1 MTDAPER
8 IWAWYDAEY
17 EVVTGSL
24 REKPHEPSHPY
35 ILATPRPMSEAP
47 RDGTKVLAWW
57 EGADGYLTTWWDR
70 EAHGFGAW
78 VGTWI
83 GGADGLHFPTHFL
96 PHPEEPK

>member
-1 MTDAPER
+1 M
-8 IWAWYDAEY
+8 
-17 EVVTGSL
+17 
-24 REKPHEPSHPY
+24 PY
-35 ILATPRPMSEAP
+35 TLATPRPMSEYDP
-47 RDGTKVLAWW
+47 EKHGTKVLAWW

>member
-1 MTDAPER
+1 MRGGHSPNKWQVSIEQHAAMASKRVNDLT
-8 IWAWYDAEY
+8 
-17 EVVTGSL
+17 
-24 REKPHEPSHPY
+24 
-35 ILATPRPMSEAP
+35 TPRPMSEAP